1 MSLRPRLLSR
11 IAEFARIAADAV
23 RSRNRAA
30 PSAVEWPQRPMSS
43 HDKDHAKMSYEEFCA
58 SGYNYLFVELLRRGW
73 TEKKLAKVYDSAI
86 AAWQHDGFEGKPPL
100 KLVLEAFLDGVV
112 D

>member
-1 MSLRPRLLSR
+1 VSLRPTLLSR
-11 IAEFARIAADAV
+11 IAEFARIVADAV

-43 HDKDHAKMSYEEFCA
+43 HDKDPGKVSYEEFCA

-73 TEKKLAKVYDSAI
+73 TEKKTGKGVRQRDCSLAAC
-86 AAWQHDGFEGKPPL
+86 GFEGKPPL
-100 KLVLEAFLDGVV
+100 QLVLEALLDGGCG
-112 D
+112 

>member
-30 PSAVEWPQRPMSS
+30 PSAVEWPQRRMSS
-43 HDKDHAKMSYEEFCA
+43 HDKDPGKVSYEEFCA

-73 TEKKLAKVYDSAI
+73 TEKKLAKAYDSAI

-100 KLVLEAFLDGVV
+100 KLVLGAFLDGVV